1 MGQRAGYFMIL
12 DLYHEA
18 AFKGLSVSIQI
29 LSAMYQ
35 YQIFTFHPTTKGD
48 RWRGDIFPEQ
58 QTRCSYGP
66 KKTGQTGEEKRGGC
80 TWQMEGSRKEEPET
94 NVNIYGKVWI
104 FFEKHE
110 LLFQKNTDEW
120 LI

>member
-1 MGQRAGYFMIL
+1 
-12 DLYHEA
+12 
-18 AFKGLSVSIQI
+18 
-29 LSAMYQ
+29 
-35 YQIFTFHPTTKGD
+35 
-48 RWRGDIFPEQ
+48 
-58 QTRCSYGP
+58 
-66 KKTGQTGEEKRGGC
+66 
-80 TWQMEGSRKEEPET
+80 MEGSRKEEPET